1 MAGGAIG
8 DGYYPKVTEATAQ
21 AWFDKLIE
29 PICIAFLYEYLSYD
43 DDEDCRNRINDLIRD
58 QITVGNKDFAGFA
71 RENDKQGNTVM
82 IAVKDKTKMAEI
94 RDALAKVNLP
104 PIYDDEGKQ
113 LTTGD
118 ERTAYTKIVT
128 AFSQLEADIASART
142 KSSVGRP
149 DKSRTA
155 QDTLLQL
162 MDKVGDIVKE
172 NPDGEPTCTS
182 AAADNVDLIW
192 ACPGIE
198 RHYVDG
204 SPGPGSG
211 SRYVSGVDFLLLMNI
226 IANTSIV
233 SKGALVGPIAFDSTS
248 KQAVQHD
255 SAFFSWDNFYGNLE
269 LQRGSNRVI
278 QIKEERIG
286 KDDEPNPD
294 HEIKRANFFPL
305 TTIRNSSQGDA
316 FGHEGLNVITPTWFR
331 VPSAWAPDAPSPPF
345 STTQQRTTYKTVH
358 CNRQASH
365 TPNYVKPSVVLKA
378 EYIRYESSPSAWK
391 TDWLKKGATIT
402 PGPEV
407 KLNQIP
413 VSDGTALKPGDT
425 DDFFVYFLDRMN
437 AEKVEGKWWA
447 QRTGNYSPMDK
458 LTMHIQEVITGDWRK
473 TPEGQLFTGEYDV
486 SWDIHEHT
494 TAELKENQC
503 PVPSP
508 QEAGADLL
516 NTGTNEHCLA
526 ARKTELAKAK
536 KKITNFKF
544 YTSAFT
550 PMRFGKPGVRILS
563 EDAKGTVVGRI
574 YNIMDPFPGRF
585 QLLDGQDYYRGSG
598 PGYSKKY
605 PKGTLRKNSAN
616 RIYSNG
622 TKIERWIDTVGD
634 GVAFKTLVEGDWG
647 GTGGFGYDLKAK
659 KKSSKNKY
667 GGDTVWVG
675 WDPSR
680 LQGPNSV
687 LSMAAYTSRI
697 IARIARNYPK
707 KLAELLL
714 EVLKDL
720 YTQVESAEADSEDK
734 SFAEVTSDET
744 AEIEGL
750 LPYDLQCFLLENIR
764 QIAGL
769 QDKLLNDRA
778 VVWNRGYHNVGV
790 IADILGTEPQ
800 LYDIMANHRQ
810 KMSVQPGNLIS
821 YINHGGPEKTLQAE
835 ALLNLCP
842 DAYALLTPY
851 MKIYR
856 VDYRED
862 DTLVPYRETEIPFP
876 TFIDSKD
883 ITQITQGI
891 SGRYGGAGIKSFS
904 WNLDGVNSAE
914 VENNI
919 SANLTLRFQT
929 LEDIFSLSSHPQ
941 AGLGGEG
948 EVAQPSY
955 LDLIIGSGTSFRTK
969 PVEEVKAHPRAGGA
983 DCLAA
988 TVQTYDGARFR
999 VRIDAGWACPPGFAN
1014 MEFRNFE
1021 RQMGPPGSTE
1031 TYGEFLE
1038 RAIND
1043 SRVALYLDVTGHEL
1057 NFNEDGSVDLEV
1069 RYQASLT
1076 GILKSPNADIF
1087 MGGTELDQ
1095 AIKEYR
1101 ESMLETEKA
1110 QDVKIEEQKSLGND
1124 SGFIESIEN
1133 KRIKAR
1139 EKLDKITKRNKA
1151 QKYKRFL
1158 CNLYEKS
1165 KIYILRVDTDEF
1177 RRYKDMTPKERAEL
1191 AKQRLDPSDTSIELI
1206 DPQLADTSDIDAL
1219 ILRAEK
1225 NIKEAQAGQDPRV
1238 GVRFSEKSV
1247 RTGIKKKHL
1256 RSKELDVPYIYLGD
1270 LLDGVLQYM
1279 TNIVDTGDDGLPG
1292 SFQMLLGSIE
1302 ILDPLMAFQYKNAV
1316 IKCAGHQEQ
1325 EVVRALADINPL
1337 RYKGAHKISF
1347 YTNIGSL
1354 PISLDYFQE
1363 WFINNIVRPQIE
1375 NYSFLTFVKSL
1386 CSLLI
1391 GKAFN
1396 SKCFD
1401 EVLNYQLMFDTAI
1414 FGLGDS
1420 FTGRVVSPAQVAQ
1433 SRTKAL
1439 RKAKVPLDTEMDG
1452 STPIIPTLVLY
1463 SRDSVPAVSTSERE
1477 NLENGIY
1484 QHYLGASCGLTKK
1497 ISFVKQDMPYNRA
1510 SRLRR
1515 EGSLSAYQL
1524 RELYNVNIDMIGNT
1538 LHKNGQYIKVDPTAV
1553 GVGASAGAGNLPNLA
1568 SLLGIGG
1575 YYLVS
1580 SVSHTISSAGFD
1592 VKVTGFQE
1600 GLEIDA
1606 HELVALQPYLEEEKK
1621 SSPKKKKGK

>member
-1 MAGGAIG
+1 MATDGFLHPDMIG
-8 DGYYPKVTEATAQ
+8 FGYYPKVTEAVAQ
-21 AWFDKLIE
+21 AWFDELID
-29 PICIAFLYEYLSYD
+29 PICTAFLYEFLSFD
-43 DDEDCRNRINDLIRD
+43 DDVAGVKRINDLIRE
-58 QITVGNKDFAGFA
+58 QIKDGNKDFASFDRGI
-71 RENDKQGNTVM
+71 DPQGNRVIM
-82 IAVKDKTKMAEI
+82 GVKEDDNGAKMANI
-94 RDALAKVNLP
+94 REALAKQNLP
-104 PIYDDEGKQ
+104 PLYDEEGNRV
-113 LTTGD
+113 TIGD
-118 ERTAYTKIVT
+118 ERWAYTAIVT
-128 AFSQLEADIASART
+128 AFSQLEADIADAKEGHSGSNPFPDDYR
-142 KSSVGRP
+142 GRI
-149 DKSRTA
+149 A
-155 QDTLLQL
+155 IDTLLQL

-172 NPDGEPTCTS
+172 NPEGEPTCTS

-198 RHYVDG
+198 RHYDDG

-233 SKGALVGPIAFDSTS
+233 SKGALVGPIAFDSKA
-248 KQAVQHD
+248 KQEVQHGTP
-255 SAFFSWDNFYGNLE
+255 FFSWDNFYGNPE
-269 LQRGSNRVI
+269 LKRTANRVI
-278 QIKEERIG
+278 QIKEEKIG
-286 KDDEPNPD
+286 LDEPPDPD

-305 TTIRNSSQGDA
+305 TTIVSPYASSTNAQ
-316 FGHEGLNVITPTWFR
+316 EFR
-331 VPSAWAPDAPSPPF
+331 IRDPLGSGMKS
-345 STTQQRTTYKTVH
+345 VH
-358 CNRQASH
+358 CDPAASLSD
-365 TPNYVKPSVVLKA
+365 NYVKPSKIAKPAFVSHHPNTWSLDELLPGVVMGGYL
-378 EYIRYESSPSAWK
+378 SA
-391 TDWLKKGATIT
+391 KKDRTVRSEGTELT
-402 PGPEV
+402 PGDMKDYMV
-407 KLNQIP
+407 FFLN
-413 VSDGTALKPGDT
+413 
-425 DDFFVYFLDRMN
+425 RMA
-437 AEKVEGKWWA
+437 AEKATGKWWA
-447 QRTGNYSPMDK
+447 QHTRNYSPMDK

-494 TAELKENQC
+494 AVELN
-503 PVPSP
+503 
-508 QEAGADLL
+508 EAKQGVALPP
-516 NTGTNEHCLA
+516 EQ
-526 ARKTELAKAK
+526 AKAK
-536 KKITNFKF
+536 LKITNFKF

-550 PMRFGKPGVRILS
+550 PMRFGKPGVLVQN
-563 EDAKGTVVGRI
+563 EDGTVLAKI
-574 YNIMDPFPGRF
+574 YAILDPPKF
-585 QLLDGQDYYRGSG
+585 QLLDGQDYYRGWG
-598 PGYSKKY
+598 RAFEQHAPE
-605 PKGTLRKNSAN
+605 GTGRTTSNSAW
-616 RIYSNG
+616 RKYEHA
-622 TKIERWIDTVGD
+622 KIERWINTVGD
-634 GVAFKTLVEGDWG
+634 GVAMKTLVKGSWVRPA
-647 GTGGFGYDLKAK
+647 FGSGMKAK
-659 KKSSKNKY
+659 KKDKKNKY
-667 GGDTVWVG
+667 GGNTVWVG

-707 KLAELLL
+707 RLAELLL
-714 EVLKDL
+714 KVLDGVVTQTTMNEKDV
-720 YTQVESAEADSEDK
+720 QDK
-734 SFAEVTSDET
+734 SFGEVTSDET

-764 QIAGL
+764 QIAGR

-1014 MEFRNFE
+1014 MEFRNFG

-1124 SGFIESIEN
+1124 SGFIEDIEN

-1238 GVRFSEKSV
+1238 GVRFSEESV

-1256 RSKELDVPYIYLGD
+1256 RSKELDVPYVYLGD